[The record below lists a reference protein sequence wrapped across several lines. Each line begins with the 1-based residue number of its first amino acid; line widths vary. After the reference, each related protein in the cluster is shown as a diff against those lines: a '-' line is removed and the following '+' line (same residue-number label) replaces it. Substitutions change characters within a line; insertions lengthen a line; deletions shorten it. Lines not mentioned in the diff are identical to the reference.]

1 MEDITIKLKYILELS
16 QCNHKKEIMNE
27 ANLKRVHIYCKIKQL
42 SGQVSGPLIEYYIMM
57 KYGMSK
63 IKPSLCQ
70 GDLQHNDI
78 NYELKISNGGKDNN
92 QFNYVQ
98 LRSTTDESRLC
109 IYVYIFTAYYI
120 SVDNIDTEGE
130 LFIFK
135 MNKEDIKKIIV
146 AFGGYAHGTKHKL
159 GEITATELDN
169 PENDKEYAI
178 HPKYGDKCW
187 KELLHFRVE
196 DLNI

>member
-1 MEDITIKLKYILELS
+1 MKPIW
-16 QCNHKKEIMNE
+16 NE
-27 ANLKRVHIYCKIKQL
+27 FIIKQL

-109 IYVYIFTAYYI
+109 IYIYCV
-120 SVDNIDTEGE
+120 
-130 LFIFK
+130 
-135 MNKEDIKKIIV
+135 
-146 AFGGYAHGTKHKL
+146 
-159 GEITATELDN
+159 
-169 PENDKEYAI
+169 
-178 HPKYGDKCW
+178 
-187 KELLHFRVE
+187 LH
-196 DLNI
+196 

>member
-1 MEDITIKLKYILELS
+1 MEDITRKLKYILELS
-16 QCNHKKEIMNE
+16 QCNHKKEIMKE

-78 NYELKISNGGKDNN
+78 NYELKISNGCKDNN
-92 QFNYVQ
+92 QFNYVQLRSTTFNYVQ

-109 IYVYIFTAYYI
+109 IYIYCV
-120 SVDNIDTEGE
+120 
-130 LFIFK
+130 
-135 MNKEDIKKIIV
+135 
-146 AFGGYAHGTKHKL
+146 
-159 GEITATELDN
+159 
-169 PENDKEYAI
+169 
-178 HPKYGDKCW
+178 
-187 KELLHFRVE
+187 LH
-196 DLNI
+196 

>member
-1 MEDITIKLKYILELS
+1 MEDITRKLKYILELS
-16 QCNHKKEIMNE
+16 QCNHKKEIMKE

-109 IYVYIFTAYYI
+109 IYIYCV
-120 SVDNIDTEGE
+120 
-130 LFIFK
+130 
-135 MNKEDIKKIIV
+135 
-146 AFGGYAHGTKHKL
+146 
-159 GEITATELDN
+159 
-169 PENDKEYAI
+169 
-178 HPKYGDKCW
+178 
-187 KELLHFRVE
+187 LH
-196 DLNI
+196 